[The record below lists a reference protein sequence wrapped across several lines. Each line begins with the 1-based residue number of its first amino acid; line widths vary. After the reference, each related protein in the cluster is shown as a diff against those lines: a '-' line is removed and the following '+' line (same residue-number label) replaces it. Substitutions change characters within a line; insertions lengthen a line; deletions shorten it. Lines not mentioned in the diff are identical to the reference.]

1 MGSGFGLMMDGSPD
15 SSSEYIQ
22 LVSEH
27 GIGKYEVMLEDGV
40 G

>member
-1 MGSGFGLMMDGSPD
+1 MGDGFGLMIDGSPD

-27 GIGKYEVMLEDGV
+27 DIGKYEVMP
-40 G
+40 